1 VFRKTLWLLAAAV
14 VGLSATAATADDGRW
29 LYVGSDESGAGFI
42 DLNTISGGMTPE
54 LKLIL
59 VPGGFR
65 EGDHSAM
72 YFAIVRVQV
81 DCAARS
87 TQLLSAKGYSD
98 VGDLVMSHD
107 LEPPEAVDPAELAEV
122 NTLRVACRMPGA
134 PSDLIFDSSTA
145 AIDWWHRQ

>member
-1 VFRKTLWLLAAAV
+1 MFRKKLGLLAAAV
-14 VGLSATAATADDGRW
+14 VGLSSSGASAEDGRW
-29 LYVGSDESGAGFI
+29 LFVGSDESGAGFI
-42 DLNTISGGMTPE
+42 DLNTISGGMTPA

-59 VPGGFR
+59 VPRDFR

-72 YFAIVRVQV
+72 YFAVVKVQV
-81 DCAARS
+81 DCAART

-98 VGDLVMSHD
+98 IGELVMSHD

-134 PSDLIFDSSTA
+134 PSDLVFDSTTA
-145 AIDWWHRQ
+145 AINWWHRQ

>member
-1 VFRKTLWLLAAAV
+1 MGDRSVGLLVAAAL
-14 VGLSATAATADDGRW
+14 GLSATAAAAEDGRW
-29 LYVGSDESGAGFI
+29 LYAGADEVGAGFI
-42 DLNTISGGMTPE
+42 DLNTITGGMTPE

-59 VPGGFR
+59 VPRDFR

-72 YFAIVRVQV
+72 YFAIVRVRV
-81 DCAARS
+81 DCTART

-107 LEPPEAVDPAELAEV
+107 AEAAEAVDPGELGAV

-134 PSDLIFDSSTA
+134 PSDPVFSSTTA